1 MGVKEVLPRG
11 ELLPR
16 EKARKEGISS
26 LKDEELVAL
35 RLDFGTKKED
45 VLTLSKRFLK
55 EKGGLRGIF
64 SSSLGELLSF
74 GVNKAKAFRFL
85 AVSEITKRLMLSKD
99 DLVRDDESAYVRTKP
114 YFYQRKEERIR
125 VIYLDRQKRVIKKDF
140 FESEEESQAY
150 LPISQITRE
159 GIRIEASF
167 VLLLHNHP
175 SASLSPSFSDLSGT
189 ISLYRSLANANRIL
203 LDSLIVTDKEHLS
216 FRRSSLGP
224 FSDEENNR

>member
-64 SSSLGELLSF
+64 FSTLGELF
-74 GVNKAKAFRFL
+74 IFFL
-85 AVSEITKRLMLSKD
+85 
-99 DLVRDDESAYVRTKP
+99 
-114 YFYQRKEERIR
+114 
-125 VIYLDRQKRVIKKDF
+125 
-140 FESEEESQAY
+140 
-150 LPISQITRE
+150 
-159 GIRIEASF
+159 
-167 VLLLHNHP
+167 
-175 SASLSPSFSDLSGT
+175 
-189 ISLYRSLANANRIL
+189 
-203 LDSLIVTDKEHLS
+203 
-216 FRRSSLGP
+216 
-224 FSDEENNR
+224 